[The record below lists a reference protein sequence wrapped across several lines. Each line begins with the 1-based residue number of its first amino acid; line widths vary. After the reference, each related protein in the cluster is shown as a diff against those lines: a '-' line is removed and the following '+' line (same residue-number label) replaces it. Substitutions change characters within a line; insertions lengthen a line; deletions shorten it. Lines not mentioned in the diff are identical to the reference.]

1 MFLPL
6 WLKNGDL
13 LLPKSK
19 ILMKTFL
26 DCIPCLLRQSLDAAR
41 LVSPDPS
48 VHEQVI
54 RDALSW
60 AGDMDLN
67 QSPPAM
73 AQRIHRRLREI
84 TGVADPY
91 RGTKDWQNRLAM
103 GLIPAFR
110 AEIESASDPLLMAA
124 RLAIAG
130 NVIDMGVDGN
140 LTEADVQQALQQA
153 LTEPFFGEEERF
165 RQAIA
170 QAKSI
175 LYLADNAGE
184 IAFDRLLVEQ
194 LSPERVTL
202 VVRGAPV
209 LNDATLVDAQTVGL
223 DQIVEVID
231 NGSDA
236 PGTILTDCNQEFRDR
251 FANADLIIAKGQ
263 GNFET
268 LSDEPGNLFFL
279 FKVKCLVIANL
290 VNKPI
295 STQMLVHSGL
305 GVAH

>member
-1 MFLPL
+1 
-6 WLKNGDL
+6 
-13 LLPKSK
+13 
-19 ILMKTFL
+19 MKTSL

-41 LVSPDPS
+41 LISTDPS
-48 VHEQVI
+48 VHEHLI
-54 RDALSW
+54 RDTLSW
-60 AGDMDLN
+60 AGEMDLN

-73 AQRIHRRLREI
+73 AQRIHRRLRDL
-84 TGVADPY
+84 TGVDDPY
-91 RGTKDWQNRLAM
+91 RGTKDWQNRLGM
-103 GLIPAFR
+103 ELIPALR
-110 AEIESASDPLLMAA
+110 AEVESATDPLLMAA

-130 NVIDMGVDGN
+130 NVIDMGSNGN
-140 LTEADVQQALQQA
+140 LTEADVRQALNQA
-153 LTEPFFGEEERF
+153 LTEPFFGQQSEF

-194 LSPERVTL
+194 LLPTRVTF

-236 PGTILTDCNQEFRDR
+236 PGTLLTDCNQELRDR
-251 FANADLIIAKGQ
+251 FATADLIIAKGQ
-263 GNFET
+263 GNFES
-268 LSDEPGNLFFL
+268 LCDEPGNIFFL

-290 VNKPI
+290 VNQPTG
-295 STQMLVHSGL
+295 TQMLVYSKL
-305 GVAH
+305 GAAYGV